1 MKAHFETFAR
11 YNAWANRRLYDAVA
25 PVPEA
30 QYREDRGAF
39 FGSLHGT
46 LNHILVGD
54 RAWFT
59 RITGEGTPPARLDQ
73 ILCDDFASL
82 RQARRAEDERIIQ
95 VVGGLDDRRLAGTLA
110 YHSLTGGRF
119 AQPLAQVLAHVFNHQ
134 THHRGQAHTLL
145 SQMGYEAPALDL
157 AYFARDGRMV

>member
-11 YNAWANRRLYDAVA
+11 YNAWANQRLYEAVA
-25 PVPEA
+25 EVPDA

-54 RAWFT
+54 RAWLT
-59 RITGEGTPPARLDQ
+59 RITGEGRSPASLDQ
-73 ILCDDFASL
+73 ILCDDFATL
-82 RQARRAEDERIIQ
+82 RQARTAEDDRIIRAI
-95 VVGGLDDRRLAGTLA
+95 GGLDEAQLAGTIR
-110 YHSLTGGRF
+110 YRNMRGDPME
-119 AQPLAQVLAHVFNHQ
+119 QPLTQVLAHVFNHQ

-157 AYFARDGRMV
+157 IYFVRD

>member
-1 MKAHFETFAR
+1 MKTYFETFAR
-11 YNAWANRRLYDAVA
+11 YNAWANQRLYEAVA
-25 PVPEA
+25 EVPDA

-59 RITGEGTPPARLDQ
+59 RITGDGTSPASLDQ
-73 ILCDDFASL
+73 ILCDDFTTL
-82 RQARRAEDERIIQ
+82 RQARTAEDDRIIR
-95 VVGGLDDRRLAGTLA
+95 VIGGLDEAQLAGTIK
-110 YHSLTGGRF
+110 YRNMRGDHME
-119 AQPLAQVLAHVFNHQ
+119 QPLTQVLAHVFNHQ

-145 SQMGYEAPALDL
+145 SQMGREAPALDL
-157 AYFARDGRMV
+157 VYFLRD